1 MHLDCDWNYTCVIL
15 LNPFPNIC
23 NDNRDDNPV
32 NDNRPKT
39 LRSAFTG
46 SHFGPES
53 GSRGAVI

>member
-1 MHLDCDWNYTCVIL
+1 MIL

-39 LRSAFTG
+39 LRSALTD
-46 SHFGPES
+46 SYFGPEP

>member
-1 MHLDCDWNYTCVIL
+1 MPDLCFDDRN
-15 LNPFPNIC
+15 
-23 NDNRDDNPV
+23 DNPV

-39 LRSAFTG
+39 LRSAFAD